1 MTNPIVRAWRRFWLC
16 RKWDGDWPG
25 FYNQCLRR
33 RWHRGECEGFTRPVP
48 PVPEGWNV
56 SPWST

>member
-1 MTNPIVRAWRRFWLC
+1 VTNPIVRAWRRFWLC

-48 PVPEGWNV
+48 EGWYV
-56 SPWST
+56 LPWSP